1 MSSQIDNRA
10 LQGVAL
16 LLGVL
21 LSIQLYT
28 LFKIQFVDD
37 GSNIRTLPILSPVS
51 LSHEREMRG
60 QQRPLNIH
68 QIMER
73 AHYIDV
79 ERAPQSTMKQF
90 VETRQKMLA
99 LRNERHQLNV
109 RLMDSGVSLLQEL
122 TDAQWDFVQS
132 QRDKI
137 QAETELAEMNR
148 LLESWSQ

>member
-1 MSSQIDNRA
+1 MSSQTDNRTMKR
-10 LQGVAL
+10 VVL

-21 LSIQLYT
+21 LSIQVYT
-28 LFKIQFVDD
+28 LFKIQFVEG
-37 GSNIRTLPILSPVS
+37 GSKIRTLPILSPVS

-60 QQRPLNIH
+60 KQRPLNVH
-68 QIMER
+68 QLMER
-73 AHYIDV
+73 FQYVDV

-132 QRDKI
+132 QRDAIK
-137 QAETELAEMNR
+137 AETELAEMNQ
-148 LLESWSQ
+148 LLERWSQ

>member
-21 LSIQLYT
+21 LSIQVYT
-28 LFKIQFVDD
+28 LFKLEYVDD

-60 QQRPLNIH
+60 KQRPLNIH

-73 AHYIDV
+73 TQYIDV